1 MTHQPAIS
9 FSNSFHFPINRAG
22 GRTSNVRQRIQM
34 IAFIVEILFF
44 GFCGWLGHV
53 AVKIVTFGKVDL
65 DYGDSSESVITE
77 WIGVGV
83 LLAIAM
89 LISFLINANRDEA
102 SAKLIPVGRQIRCC
116 TTHNRCL
123 PTDAQ
128 QTIQP
133 NWRTRRGWATPT
145 SPLFRRRFSVTPTS
159 ITVSTLAP
167 AGRVASA

>member
-1 MTHQPAIS
+1 
-9 FSNSFHFPINRAG
+9 
-22 GRTSNVRQRIQM
+22 M

-89 LISFLINANRDEA
+89 LISFLINANRDQA
-102 SAKLIPVGRQIRCC
+102 SAKLIPVGRQIRSC
-116 TTHNRCL
+116 TTHSRCL

-145 SPLFRRRFSVTPTS
+145 SPLFSQRFSVTPTS